1 MEIDLRSAL
10 MIGNMLVT
18 LGIAVY
24 SWSAQRRAANAAE
37 VADLSRRLVVTE
49 ERIGH
54 MPNSGLVN
62 ALHSDMRAVQ
72 ARLDGIQQA
81 LQPLSAS
88 LDRINNYL
96 LNHK

>member
-1 MEIDLRSAL
+1 MEIDLRSML
-10 MIGNMLVT
+10 MVLNMVLT
-18 LGIAVY
+18 ASIAIY

-37 VADLSRRLVVTE
+37 VVDLARRVAVTE
-49 ERIGH
+49 ERFRH
-54 MPNSGLVN
+54 MPNSDLVN

>member
-1 MEIDLRSAL
+1 ML

-54 MPNSGLVN
+54 MPNSSLVN

>member
-1 MEIDLRSAL
+1 MEIDLRSIL
-10 MIGNMLVT
+10 MGINMLVT
-18 LGIAVY
+18 LGIALY

-37 VADLSRRLVVTE
+37 VDDIARRLTITE
-49 ERIGH
+49 ERLAH
-54 MPNSGLVN
+54 MPNSSLVN